1 MSDRT
6 VIDLELLAEQAE
18 DAIKNAEEGLPDEVF
33 TFVASVTPM
42 INVDLLIVQNNKLLL
57 SWRDDGRN
65 IGWHIPGGI
74 IRFKETINNR
84 IIKTSLNEIGAT
96 VSYNAVPIK
105 MSEIFM
111 DYQRRGHFIS
121 LLYECS
127 VPDGFEIDNSGL
139 SENDSGYLKWFD
151 YEPANIVEGQK
162 CYKGYISEYMGWE
175 NKQS

>member
-1 MSDRT
+1 
-6 VIDLELLAEQAE
+6 
-18 DAIKNAEEGLPDEVF
+18 
-33 TFVASVTPM
+33 
-42 INVDLLIVQNNKLLL
+42 
-57 SWRDDGRN
+57 
-65 IGWHIPGGI
+65 
-74 IRFKETINNR
+74 
-84 IIKTSLNEIGAT
+84 
-96 VSYNAVPIK
+96 
-105 MSEIFM
+105 M